1 MLFRSDDGKFAVSVR
16 DNFLNV
22 RFSTLGYREKTVFV
36 KKGAENDLVIDLVPS
51 DYVLKE
57 VVVKPKKEKYSKKNN
72 PAVEFV
78 KKLIERRHVGDPKNH
93 DFYNYEKYE
102 KMTFAL
108 NEFSEE
114 QKKKW
119 LFKKFQFIFDYVDT
133 SEVSGKPILTVS
145 IKEKIAENYYRR
157 SPETEKSVVTGIKR
171 AGIDEIFSQESVQM
185 LCEDLFREIDIF
197 RNDITL
203 LNNRF
208 VSPLSN
214 IGTSFY
220 KYYLLDTI
228 LVDGVK
234 CVDLGFVPF
243 NSESFGFT
251 GHIYV
256 PEGDST
262 YFIKKVKLNVPRD
275 INLNYV
281 ENMYLE
287 QDYERLEDGTR
298 IKTKDDAIIE
308 FRIMPAT
315 QGLYARRMTT
325 YDKFTFTPPD
335 DLSVYD
341 FEGREKVEVDA
352 QAKPE
357 EFWVDNRHVPVKKKE
372 NAVDK
377 LLARLREVPV
387 FYYTEKVLGIL
398 ISGYI
403 ETGKDSKFDFGPMNT
418 TISANEI
425 EGARFRIG
433 GLTTAQLNPH
443 WFARGYVAYGTKD
456 EKVKYSGEVEYS
468 FNKKK
473 FHSREFPINSIK
485 LSHSYDIDQLGQHYL
500 YTNKDNVFLSL
511 KRKIGRASCRE
522 RV

>member
-1 MLFRSDDGKFAVSVR
+1 MTKKIYVVLTLCLLFIGLPISATAQKATVIKGIVRDSITHEPISYASVFFVGSDKGLMTDDDGKFAVSVR

-251 GHIYV
+251 GHI
-256 PEGDST
+256 
-262 YFIKKVKLNVPRD
+262 LC
-275 INLNYV
+275 
-281 ENMYLE
+281 
-287 QDYERLEDGTR
+287 
-298 IKTKDDAIIE
+298 
-308 FRIMPAT
+308 
-315 QGLYARRMTT
+315 ARRR
-325 YDKFTFTPPD
+325 F
-335 DLSVYD
+335 DL
-341 FEGREKVEVDA
+341 
-352 QAKPE
+352 
-357 EFWVDNRHVPVKKKE
+357 
-372 NAVDK
+372 
-377 LLARLREVPV
+377 
-387 FYYTEKVLGIL
+387 FYQE
-398 ISGYI
+398 
-403 ETGKDSKFDFGPMNT
+403 
-418 TISANEI
+418 
-425 EGARFRIG
+425 
-433 GLTTAQLNPH
+433 
-443 WFARGYVAYGTKD
+443 
-456 EKVKYSGEVEYS
+456 GEVE
-468 FNKKK
+468 
-473 FHSREFPINSIK
+473 
-485 LSHSYDIDQLGQHYL
+485 
-500 YTNKDNVFLSL
+500 
-511 KRKIGRASCRE
+511 RASGYQS
-522 RV
+522 